1 MQGLQKHS
9 WYHRLLVVIVALL
22 ISNVAA
28 LSCAM
33 AFELCSDC
41 PDHMAASCL
50 ESCSVAQAAINDSSP
65 GANSYRTPSLILP
78 ASLPAPVSSWR
89 ISGTDATDCR
99 VNIHDPS
106 PPLNL
111 LYCVFLK

>member
-9 WYHRLLVVIVALL
+9 WYRHLLVVIVALL

-50 ESCSVAQAAINDSSP
+50 ESCSVAQAAINDSSLD
-65 GANSYRTPSLILP
+65 ANSYSKPTLIIP
-78 ASLPAPVSSWR
+78 TSLPAPVLASRNSA
-89 ISGTDATDCR
+89 TDAIDCR

>member
-1 MQGLQKHS
+1 MQRLQKHS
-9 WYHRLLVVIVALL
+9 WHHHLLVVIVALL

-41 PDHMAASCL
+41 PDHMQASCL

-65 GANSYRTPSLILP
+65 GANSYRTPSLTFP
-78 ASLPAPVSSWR
+78 ASLPEPVLGWGTSA
-89 ISGTDATDCR
+89 TDAIDCR
-99 VNIHDPS
+99 VNVHDPS